1 MLVQEIMTRRIET
14 INSHEPVIEACRK
27 YKEQK
32 LGSLIV
38 MEEDTLV
45 GIITERDVI
54 EKIILE
60 EKNPRQIPVRD
71 IMTANVKTVN
81 SLQTVEEA
89 VEIMKK
95 NKIKKLPVIY
105 NHIIVGII
113 TEKDI
118 THAIEILKKSEK

>member
-113 TEKDI
+113 TENDI
-118 THAIEILKKSEK
+118 THALEILKKSEK